1 MSVRY
6 TGKKSTIKKY
16 KDARKN
22 AMKRIARLQEK
33 GVIVPESLIPK
44 QGGHVVMA
52 DVHNV
57 EKLTREYIM
66 KKSEIYDKSSGEMY
80 KGKDV
85 GKIVKK
91 VTNIQKRERTEMTK
105 KGKRLGTKIKK
116 KKGKA
121 GGTEKMPKDGFNI
134 YTFYVDI
141 VHNYFKESTQYD
153 PNNLTTNR
161 SKSVARDAAR
171 NAQIISDY
179 IQKARELYKDKKVSA
194 AIVEI
199 ESKGGFVEGLRLY
212 NFKEVQ
218 MFLNEFTKALPNKG
232 RRLLDIMQ
240 NDEVMYGDNGGEE
253 SEESEEY
260 TE

>member
-6 TGKKSTIKKY
+6 TGKKATIKKY

-66 KKSEIYDKSSGEMY
+66 KKSQIYDKSSGEMY

-91 VTNIQKRERTEMTK
+91 VTNIQKRERTELTK
-105 KGKRLGTKIKK
+105 QGKRLGTKIKK
-116 KKGKA
+116 KKGKDFGA
-121 GGTEKMPKDGFNI
+121 EKIPKERINAAKE
-134 YTFYVDI
+134 YVNR
-141 VHNYFKESTQYD
+141 VHRYFKDAIEYD
-153 PNNLTTNR
+153 PSNLTSKR
-161 SKSVARDAAR
+161 SKEIARKSAI
-171 NAQIISDY
+171 NAKLISDY
-179 IQKARELYKDKKVSA
+179 IQKARDFYKDAEVKDALV
-194 AIVEI
+194 AIEG
-199 ESKGGFVEGLRLY
+199 KGVYAEGVKLY
-212 NFKEVQ
+212 RDDEVQ
-218 MFLNEFTKALPNKG
+218 MFIAEFTKALPQEG
-232 RRLLDIMQ
+232 RQMLDIMN
-240 NDEVMYGDNGGEE
+240 NDDIMYGDNGGEE
-253 SEESEEY
+253 SEEY
-260 TE
+260 